1 MSVGPRGIS
10 RDEIRELVHEYYVQP
25 YGTRKE
31 WLASQPVTEWT
42 FRRWRKMIQEGD
54 LDRNLIPREHG
65 NMARTNGE
73 WSAFEKARA
82 REIAEH
88 QSEVEQLKGR
98 IRELEGTNYSSGKS
112 YRALARVERARARY
126 GPDERSER
134 FIEAEN
140 LLVRELTQLT
150 GSQRQ
155 ALEFAGVSRST
166 WHYRQNPREQ
176 VQDPLG
182 QSERAYESRISTED
196 RDRISEYIHGRLG
209 RPGLR

>member
-1 MSVGPRGIS
+1 MNVGPRGIS

-98 IRELEGTNYSSGKS
+98 IRELEGTNTALGKAIGLLHELNVPEPDTARTNDPKSSSKPRTSSSGS
-112 YRALARVERARARY
+112 
-126 GPDERSER
+126 
-134 FIEAEN
+134 
-140 LLVRELTQLT
+140 
-150 GSQRQ
+150 
-155 ALEFAGVSRST
+155 
-166 WHYRQNPREQ
+166 
-176 VQDPLG
+176 
-182 QSERAYESRISTED
+182 
-196 RDRISEYIHGRLG
+196 
-209 RPGLR
+209 